1 MKLTKVR
8 NGILPAFLALLV
20 AAVGAGTVFAKSSPP
35 PGQMKASTSKSST
48 AKASPKAS
56 PHAQP
61 HMDAALSDLHHA
73 LSELNDSN
81 PDKGGHRNK
90 AIADVQDA
98 IQQTKAGEQAAQ

>member
-1 MKLTKVR
+1 MNLTKVR
-8 NGILPAFLALLV
+8 HGILPAFLALLV
-20 AAVGAGTVFAKSSPP
+20 AAVGAGTVFAKSSPGPAATP
-35 PGQMKASTSKSST
+35 PKGTT

-90 AIADVQDA
+90 AISDVQDA